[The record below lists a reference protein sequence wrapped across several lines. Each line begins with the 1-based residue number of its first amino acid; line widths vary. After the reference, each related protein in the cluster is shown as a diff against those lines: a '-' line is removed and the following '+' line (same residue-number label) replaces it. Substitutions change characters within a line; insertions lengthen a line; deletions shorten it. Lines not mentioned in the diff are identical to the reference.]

1 MFEKSVLKTF
11 LFFGLMVVSLGACS
25 GSSDDER
32 FSGKGEIVD
41 RKRYL
46 EAYASCSSKVAAG
59 KGGKLAGAEDGRLVM
74 ACVTDIFNKEVDDYC
89 AGKEMSPAHEKCARL
104 HGRVAI
110 DLMMNTAKSIE
121 EIKDAANS
129 RSK

>member
-1 MFEKSVLKTF
+1 MFDKTALKTF

-25 GSSDDER
+25 GSGDDAR
-32 FSGKGEIVD
+32 FSGKGEVVD

-59 KGGKLAGAEDGRLVM
+59 KGGKLAGAADGRLVGT
-74 ACVTDIFNKEVDDYC
+74 CVADIFNKEVDDYC
-89 AGKEMSPAHEKCARL
+89 AEKEMSPAHEKCARL

-110 DLMMNTAKSIE
+110 DLMMNTAKNIE

-129 RSK
+129 RNK